1 MHLGKGQ
8 RKCMHNGNMVPVPIV
23 QHNSMPFIP
32 RSRSQ
37 YTSTTTNRYI
47 ILKSSQIFQA
57 TNQQQTFQWLLSTFN
72 QLLSDVWLSL
82 AEFQTLQ
89 AHFSISKTIHELFSR
104 FKIQGSFRLALISR
118 QAWEPRMFFFSN
130 AIWYRETIYMAY
142 LICLFIFINRFFR
155 YRFIGGCRWFFC
167 CLLLQQTKSFPS
179 HLWHGSTVT
188 KNNTA
193 M

>member
-37 YTSTTTNRYI
+37 YMSTTTNRYI

-118 QAWEPRMFFFSN
+118 QAWEPRMFFFQMQYDTEKQSTWPTLS
-130 AIWYRETIYMAY
+130 A
-142 LICLFIFINRFFR
+142 CLSLSTDSSDTGSSVDADGSSAVFF
-155 YRFIGGCRWFFC
+155 YSK
-167 CLLLQQTKSFPS
+167 QNPS
-179 HLWHGSTVT
+179 HRIYDMVLL
-188 KNNTA
+188 
-193 M
+193 